1 MNMRG
6 RKYKKPV
13 RLWWDFQDD
22 YVIVETDHPDH
33 PIVERIK
40 FNPEDGFGCA
50 ASAIQ
55 MAQKIIDDVNAGR
68 KTLKSLLT

>member
-1 MNMRG
+1 MNKRG

-13 RLWWDFQDD
+13 RLWWDFEDD
-22 YVIVETDHPDH
+22 FIIIETDHPDH

-40 FNPEDGFGCA
+40 YNPDDGFGCA
-50 ASAIQ
+50 ARAISI
-55 MAQKIIDDVNAGR
+55 AQSIIDDVNAGR